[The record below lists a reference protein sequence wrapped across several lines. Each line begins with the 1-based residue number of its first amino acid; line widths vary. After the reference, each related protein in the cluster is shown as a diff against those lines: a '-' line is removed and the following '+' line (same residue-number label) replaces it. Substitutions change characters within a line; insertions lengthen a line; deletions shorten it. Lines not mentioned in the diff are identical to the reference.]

1 MKTTGTVFLR
11 ISLAA
16 LICIG
21 MFCNAHPTSGA
32 AAGDKHSRK
41 KCEKRCDEAY
51 KHRKHAC
58 KQLRKWERKRCEE
71 AVKEARGMNAYNAK
85 AKKM

>member
-1 MKTTGTVFLR
+1 MKSIWIVFLR

-21 MFCNAHPTSGA
+21 VFSNANPTSGA

-41 KCEKRCDEAY
+41 KCEKRCDETY
-51 KHRKHAC
+51 KDRKHAC
-58 KQLRKWERKRCEE
+58 KQLRKWERRPCEE
-71 AVKEARGMNAYNAK
+71 AAKEARGICK
-85 AKKM
+85 FRCR

>member
-1 MKTTGTVFLR
+1 MKSTGTVFLR
-11 ISLAA
+11 IGLPA

-41 KCEKRCDEAY
+41 KCEKRCDETY

-71 AVKEARGMNAYNAK
+71 AVKEARGVCK
-85 AKKM
+85 FGCR

>member
-1 MKTTGTVFLR
+1 MKSIGTFFLR

-21 MFCNAHPTSGA
+21 MFSNASPTAGA

-41 KCEKRCDEAY
+41 KCEKHCDETY

-58 KQLRKWERKRCEE
+58 KQLRKWERKPCEE
-71 AVKEARGMNAYNAK
+71 ASQEARGVCK
-85 AKKM
+85 FRCR